1 MSEPTY
7 AANSGITRRTILT
20 GFGIGAIAG
29 FPIEAP
35 RAAIVNLV
43 ALGKDGW
50 LFPVWDDVRHADI
63 QKIRG
68 MARFVSDAVGVI
80 KHANIEM
87 AISIT
92 PSKARV
98 YREFLPDDFKFSA
111 DTDHRYAV
119 AIEEYRRPGTLVPDL
134 ATNFA
139 NVRRAQP
146 IEALFLK
153 ADTHWTA
160 AGAEATAAEFAKEIK
175 EKLRLS
181 PSAMP
186 GIQLGQPVS
195 VLQEKNDLAEL
206 LPVADRA
213 KYPLQTYLI
222 HKPVEA
228 EEQGALVADDTADVV
243 VIGNSYM
250 QPKYNFPAM
259 LSNQLNRPVS
269 LVWKVHQY
277 GPYRTLLI
285 YLASESFKRQRPKLI
300 IWNFEET
307 DLENLP
313 DRRDAWGQN
322 AMPPQGFMAE
332 LHRVLGA

>member
-1 MSEPTY
+1 L
-7 AANSGITRRTILT
+7 LT
-20 GFGIGAIAG
+20 GLGISAIAG
-29 FPIEAP
+29 LPIEAP

-50 LFPVWDDVRHADI
+50 LFPVWDEVRHADL
-63 QKIRG
+63 QKIRA
-68 MARFVSDAVGVI
+68 MAQFVSDAVGVI
-80 KHANIEM
+80 KHANIDV

-111 DTDHRYAV
+111 DADRRYAV
-119 AIEEYRRPGTLVPDL
+119 AIEEYRRSGTLVPDL

-139 NVRRAQP
+139 NLRKAQP
-146 IEALFLK
+146 TGAFFFK

-175 EKLRLS
+175 EKLKLP
-181 PSAMP
+181 PSATP
-186 GIQLGQPVS
+186 GTQLGQPVS

-206 LPVADRA
+206 LPAADRA
-213 KYPLQTYLI
+213 KYPLQTYLMR
-222 HKPVEA
+222 KPVEA
-228 EEQGALVADDTADVV
+228 EGQGALVADDTADVV

-250 QPKYNFPAM
+250 QPKYNFSSR

-300 IWNFEET
+300 VWNFEET

-313 DRRDAWGQN
+313 DRHDAWGQN
-322 AMPPQGFMAE
+322 AMPAQGFMAE
-332 LHRVLGA
+332 LHGALGA

>member
-160 AGAEATAAEFAKEIK
+160 AAFAKRHAGHPARAAGK
-175 EKLRLS
+175 RAAGEKRS
-181 PSAMP
+181 GRIAAGCGSCE
-186 GIQLGQPVS
+186 V
-195 VLQEKNDLAEL
+195 
-206 LPVADRA
+206 PVADVSHTQACRGRRA
-213 KYPLQTYLI
+213 GGSRGRRYS
-222 HKPVEA
+222 
-228 EEQGALVADDTADVV
+228 GC
-243 VIGNSYM
+243 
-250 QPKYNFPAM
+250 
-259 LSNQLNRPVS
+259 RR
-269 LVWKVHQY
+269 
-277 GPYRTLLI
+277 YR
-285 YLASESFKRQRPKLI
+285 Q
-300 IWNFEET
+300 
-307 DLENLP
+307 
-313 DRRDAWGQN
+313 
-322 AMPPQGFMAE
+322 
-332 LHRVLGA
+332 